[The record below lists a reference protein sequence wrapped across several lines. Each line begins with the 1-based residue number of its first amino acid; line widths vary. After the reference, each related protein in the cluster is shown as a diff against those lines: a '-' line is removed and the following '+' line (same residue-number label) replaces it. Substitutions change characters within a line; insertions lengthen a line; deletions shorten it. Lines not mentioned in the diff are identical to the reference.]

1 VTGEIDALLG
11 ENARKPSI
19 GMQSVQQGFDLMQHI
34 PPLWLDPETHLARRQ
49 PDHPILY
56 FSPRVLHEVADRFLT
71 GFPGLVTYAVKANPH
86 PAVLSNLVAAGVSA
100 FDVAS
105 PAEMEAVRAASADA
119 VMHYNNPVRSD
130 VEIAAGIS
138 HGVASWSVDEASE
151 LDKLADVP
159 RTCEIAVRFALPVE
173 GAAYDFGSKFGA
185 APEEAIALLQRVAAE
200 GWTPALCFH
209 PGTQCEDAS
218 AWVEYIHAARRIVD
232 AAGVKVARLN
242 VGGGFAANRD
252 GVAPDLETVFSAIGT
267 AVCDAFGDA
276 APELICEPGRAMVS
290 EAFTLAARIK
300 GLRQG
305 GGVVYLN
312 DGIYGGLVDI
322 RDMGLP
328 GRVTV
333 VSAEGQHRSA
343 PRKPRIVFGPTC
355 DSLDRLP
362 DGLPLPEDSVTGDY
376 VLFPGL
382 GAYSSA
388 MSTQFNG
395 YGLSDVATVI
405 ELSGQAGTRG

>member
-1 VTGEIDALLG
+1 
-11 ENARKPSI
+11 
-19 GMQSVQQGFDLMQHI
+19 MQHI
-34 PPLWLDPETHLARRQ
+34 PPLWLDPETHLARRA

-56 FSPRVLHEVADRFLT
+56 FAPQVLHQVADRFLR

-105 PAEMEAVRAASADA
+105 PAEMEAVRAASTDA
-119 VMHYNNPVRSD
+119 VMHYNNPVRSEA
-130 VEIAAGIS
+130 EIAAGIA
-138 HGVASWSVDEASE
+138 HGVASWSVDDVSE
-151 LDKLADVP
+151 LEKLREVP
-159 RTCEIAVRFALPVE
+159 RSCEIAVRFAMPVV

-185 APEEAIALLQRVAAE
+185 APEQAVGLLKEVAAM
-200 GWTPALCFH
+200 GWTAALCFH
-209 PGTQCEDAS
+209 PGTQCEDAA

-232 AAGVKVARLN
+232 AAGDTVARLN

-252 GVAPDLETVFSAIGT
+252 GKAPDLENVFAAIGA
-267 AVCDAFGDA
+267 AVTEAFGSE
-276 APELICEPGRAMVS
+276 APQLICEPGRAMVS

-300 GLRQG
+300 GLRKDG
-305 GGVVYLN
+305 EVVYLN

-333 VSAEGQHRSA
+333 VSAQGRHRA
-343 PRKPRIVFGPTC
+343 GERKPRIVFGPTC

-362 DGLPLPEDSVTGDY
+362 DGLPLPEDSVIGDY

-388 MSTQFNG
+388 MSTAFNG

-405 ELSGQAGTRG
+405 ALSGQAGR

>member
-1 VTGEIDALLG
+1 MRL
-11 ENARKPSI
+11 SQ
-19 GMQSVQQGFDLMQHI
+19 MQQI
-34 PPLWLDPETHLARRQ
+34 PPLWLDPETHLARGR
-49 PDHPILY
+49 PDLPILY
-56 FSPRVLHEVADRFLT
+56 FSPQVLHQVAERFQA
-71 GFPGLVTYAVKANPH
+71 GFSGLVTYAVKANPH
-86 PAVLSNLVAAGVSA
+86 QAVLSNLVAAGIDA

-105 PAEMEAVRAASADA
+105 PLEMQAVRLASPDAA
-119 VMHYNNPVRSD
+119 MHYNNPVRSEAEVD
-130 VEIAAGIS
+130 AGIA
-138 HGVASWSVDEASE
+138 HDVASWSVDEQSE
-151 LDKLADVP
+151 LHKLHAVP
-159 RTCEIAVRFALPVE
+159 RHKEIAVRFALPVA

-185 APEEAIALLQRVAAE
+185 SPKEAIALLQRVAAA

-209 PGTQCEDAS
+209 PGTQCEDAA
-218 AWVEYIHAARRIVD
+218 AWVKYIHAAKDIVE
-232 AAGVKVARLN
+232 AAGVKIARLN

-252 GVAPDLETVFSAIGT
+252 GRAPDLEKVFAAINL
-267 AVCDAFGDA
+267 AVAEAFGA
-276 APELICEPGRAMVS
+276 EPPQLICEPGRAMVS

-300 GLRQG
+300 GMRRG
-305 GGVVYLN
+305 GEVVFLN

-328 GRVTV
+328 GRVEV
-333 VSAEGQHRSA
+333 VSSAGKHRA
-343 PRKPRIVFGPTC
+343 GVRRPRVVFGPTC

-362 DGLPLPEDSVTGDY
+362 DGLPLPDDAETGDY

-405 ELSGQAGTRG
+405 ELSGQARV

>member
-1 VTGEIDALLG
+1 
-11 ENARKPSI
+11 
-19 GMQSVQQGFDLMQHI
+19 MQQI
-34 PPLWLDPETHLARRQ
+34 PPLWLSPESHLARSA

-56 FSPRVLHEVADRFLT
+56 FSPRVLHEVARRFSQ

-86 PAVLSNLVAAGVSA
+86 PAVLSNLVAAGITA

-105 PAEMEAVRAASADA
+105 PAEMEAVRAASPDA
-119 VMHYNNPVRSD
+119 VMHYNNPMRSEA
-130 VEIAAGIS
+130 EIAAGIE
-138 HGVASWSVDEASE
+138 HGVASWSVDELSE
-151 LDKLADVP
+151 LEKLDAVP
-159 RTCEIAVRFALPVE
+159 RSCEIAVRFALPVA

-185 APEEAIALLQRVAAE
+185 APEEAVQLLKQVAAK
-200 GWTPALCFH
+200 GWKPALCFH
-209 PGTQCEDAS
+209 PGTQCEDET
-218 AWVEYIHAARRIVD
+218 AWVEYVHAAKRIVD
-232 AAGVKVARLN
+232 AAGVRIARLN

-252 GVAPDLETVFSAIGT
+252 GVAPDLEKVFAAIGT
-267 AVCDAFGDA
+267 AADQAFGTDK
-276 APELICEPGRAMVS
+276 PTLICEPGRAMVS
-290 EAFTLAARIK
+290 ESFTLAARIK
-300 GLRQG
+300 GMRKDG
-305 GGVVYLN
+305 AVVFLN

-328 GRVTV
+328 GRVEV
-333 VSAEGQHRSA
+333 VASDGTHRSGI
-343 PRKPRIVFGPTC
+343 RKPRVVFGPTC

-362 DGLPLPEDSVTGDY
+362 DGLPLPCDCASGDY

-405 ELSGQAGTRG
+405 ELAGQAAS

>member
-1 VTGEIDALLG
+1 
-11 ENARKPSI
+11 
-19 GMQSVQQGFDLMQHI
+19 MQQI
-34 PPLWLDPETHLARRQ
+34 PPLWLDPETHLARHN

-56 FSPRVLHEVADRFLT
+56 FSPRVLHQVAERFQA
-71 GFPGLVTYAVKANPH
+71 GFDGLVTYAVKANPH
-86 PAVLSNLVAAGVSA
+86 QAVLSNLVAAGISA

-105 PAEMEAVRAASADA
+105 PAEMAAVRLASPDA
-119 VMHYNNPVRSD
+119 VMHYNNPVRSMAEVD
-130 VEIAAGIS
+130 AGIA
-138 HGVASWSVDEASE
+138 HDVASWSVDECSE
-151 LDKLADVP
+151 LDKLVEVP
-159 RTCEIAVRFALPVE
+159 RDKEIAVRFALPVE

-185 APEEAIALLQRVAAE
+185 APQEAIALLKRVEAE

-209 PGTQCEDAS
+209 PGTQCEDPR
-218 AWVEYIHAARRIVD
+218 AWVEYIHAAKRIVD
-232 AAGVKVARLN
+232 AAQVPIARLN

-252 GVAPDLETVFSAIGT
+252 GVAPDLERVFAAIKE
-267 AVCDAFGDA
+267 AVVAAFGADH
-276 APELICEPGRAMVS
+276 PQLICEPGRAMVS
-290 EAFTLAARIK
+290 ESFTLAARIK
-300 GLRQG
+300 GMRKG
-305 GGVVYLN
+305 GEMVFLN

-328 GRVTV
+328 GRVEV
-333 VSAEGQHRSA
+333 VGADGRHREAGRS
-343 PRKPRIVFGPTC
+343 PRVVFGPTC

-362 DGLPLPEDSVTGDY
+362 DGLPLPDDTQAGDY

-405 ELSGQAGTRG
+405 ELSGQARA

>member
-1 VTGEIDALLG
+1 
-11 ENARKPSI
+11 
-19 GMQSVQQGFDLMQHI
+19 MQHI
-34 PPLWLDPETHLARRQ
+34 PPLWLDPETHLARTA
-49 PDHPILY
+49 PEHPVLY
-56 FSPRVLHEVADRFLT
+56 FSPRLLHETAARFQA

-86 PAVLSNLVAAGVSA
+86 AAVLSNLIAAGVTA

-105 PAEMEAVRAASADA
+105 PAEMEAVRAASPDA
-119 VMHYNNPVRSD
+119 VMHYNNPMRSEA
-130 VEIAAGIS
+130 EIAAGIA
-138 HGVASWSVDEASE
+138 HGVDSWSVDEVSE
-151 LDKLADVP
+151 LEKLAAVP
-159 RTCEIAVRFALPVE
+159 KSCEIAVRYALPVA

-185 APEEAIALLQRVAAE
+185 APEQAIELLQRVAAM
-200 GWTPALCFH
+200 GWRPALCFH

-218 AWVEYIHAARRIVD
+218 AWVQYIGEAKRIAD
-232 AAGVKVARLN
+232 AAGVQIERLN

-252 GVAPDLETVFSAIGT
+252 GVAPDLEHVFAEIAA
-267 AVCDAFGDA
+267 AVDDAFGDG

-290 EAFTLAARIK
+290 EACTLAAAIK
-300 GLRQG
+300 GMRSDG
-305 GGVVYLN
+305 DVVFLN

-328 GRVTV
+328 GRVQV
-333 VSAEGQHRSA
+333 VTPEGRHREDPCR
-343 PRKPRIVFGPTC
+343 PRVVFGPTC

-362 DGLPLPEDSVTGDY
+362 DGLPLPRDTQPGDY

-395 YGLSDVATVI
+395 YGLRDVVTVLEI
-405 ELSGQAGTRG
+405 A

>member
-1 VTGEIDALLG
+1 
-11 ENARKPSI
+11 
-19 GMQSVQQGFDLMQHI
+19 MQHI
-34 PPLWLDPETHLARRQ
+34 PPLWLDPETHLARRT

-56 FSPRVLHEVADRFLT
+56 FSPRVLHHVAERFQA
-71 GFPGLVTYAVKANPH
+71 GFGGLVTYAVKANPH
-86 PAVLSNLVAAGVSA
+86 PAVLSNLVAAGINA

-105 PAEMEAVRAASADA
+105 PAEMEAVRTASAEA
-119 VMHYNNPVRSD
+119 VMHYNNPMRSRE
-130 VEIAAGIS
+130 EIDAGIKYD
-138 HGVASWSVDEASE
+138 VASWSVDELSE
-151 LDKLADVP
+151 LEKLHAVP
-159 RTCEIAVRFALPVE
+159 RSKEIAVRFALPVS

-185 APEEAIALLQRVAAE
+185 APLEAVELLKRVAAE

-209 PGTQCEDAS
+209 PGTQCEDEA
-218 AWVEYIHAARRIVD
+218 AWVEYIHAAKRIVD
-232 AAGVKVARLN
+232 AAGVPIARLN

-252 GVAPDLETVFSAIGT
+252 GEAPDLERVFSAINIAT
-267 AVCDAFGDA
+267 QEAFG
-276 APELICEPGRAMVS
+276 PQRPQLICEPGRAMVS
-290 EAFTLAARIK
+290 ESFTLAARIK
-300 GLRQG
+300 GMRKG
-305 GGVVYLN
+305 GEVVFLN

-328 GRVTV
+328 GRVEV
-333 VSAEGQHRSA
+333 VGSDGTHRA
-343 PRKPRIVFGPTC
+343 GERKPRVVFGPTC

-362 DGLPLPEDSVTGDY
+362 DGLPLPCDSATGDY

-405 ELSGQAGTRG
+405 ELAGQPAG

>member
-1 VTGEIDALLG
+1 
-11 ENARKPSI
+11 
-19 GMQSVQQGFDLMQHI
+19 MQQI
-34 PPLWLDPETHLARRQ
+34 PPLWLSPESHLARSA

-56 FSPRVLHEVADRFLT
+56 FSPRVLHEVARRFSQ

-86 PAVLSNLVAAGVSA
+86 PAVLSNLVAAGITA

-105 PAEMEAVRAASADA
+105 PAEMEAVRAASPDA
-119 VMHYNNPVRSD
+119 VMHYNNPMRSEA
-130 VEIAAGIS
+130 EIAAGIE
-138 HGVASWSVDEASE
+138 HGVASWSVDELSE
-151 LDKLADVP
+151 LEKLDAVP
-159 RTCEIAVRFALPVE
+159 RACEIAVRFALPVA

-185 APEEAIALLQRVAAE
+185 APEEAVELLKQVAAK

-209 PGTQCEDAS
+209 PGTQCEDEM
-218 AWVEYIHAARRIVD
+218 AWVEYVHAAKRIVD
-232 AAGVKVARLN
+232 AAGVRIARLN

-252 GVAPDLETVFSAIGT
+252 GVAPDLEKVFAAIGT
-267 AVCDAFGDA
+267 AADQAFGVEK
-276 APELICEPGRAMVS
+276 PTLICEPGRAMVS
-290 EAFTLAARIK
+290 ESFTLAARIK
-300 GLRQG
+300 GMRKDG
-305 GGVVYLN
+305 AVVFLN

-328 GRVTV
+328 GRVEV
-333 VSAEGQHRSA
+333 VASDGTHRSGV
-343 PRKPRIVFGPTC
+343 RKPRVVFGPTC

-362 DGLPLPEDSVTGDY
+362 DGLPLPCDCTAGDY

-405 ELSGQAGTRG
+405 ELAGQAAR